1 MKNEEVIEKL
11 QNANIE
17 LFNLF
22 YQTNDENIRK
32 EIAGIILDINQRL
45 DKISKINEVELDPVL
60 LRDHLQKR
68 ANYIE
73 RCLGSLSGL
82 IDGHFMPE
90 IGYFDEF
97 ELVDMTPVIE
107 GHKKDLE
114 ETKKRIAEINQ
125 MLGEDELKR

>member
-1 MKNEEVIEKL
+1 MENEEVIEKL

-68 ANYIE
+68 ANYLE
-73 RCLGSLSGL
+73 YCLESLSGL

-90 IGYFDEF
+90 IGCYGDL
-97 ELVDMTPVIE
+97 ELVDWTPVIE

>member
-1 MKNEEVIEKL
+1 M
-11 QNANIE
+11 
-17 LFNLF
+17 
-22 YQTNDENIRK
+22 
-32 EIAGIILDINQRL
+32 
-45 DKISKINEVELDPVL
+45 
-60 LRDHLQKR
+60 QKR
-68 ANYIE
+68 ANYLE
-73 RCLGSLSGL
+73 YCLGSLSGL

-90 IGYFDEF
+90 IGSFDEF

>member
-1 MKNEEVIEKL
+1 M
-11 QNANIE
+11 
-17 LFNLF
+17 
-22 YQTNDENIRK
+22 
-32 EIAGIILDINQRL
+32 DINQRL

-82 IDGHFMPE
+82 IDGHF
-90 IGYFDEF
+90 IGCYGDL
-97 ELVDMTPVIE
+97 ELVDWTPVIE